1 MFNATYQTYGRKV
14 ELEFMDGSGMSNEE
28 VPARADA
35 VKAMEEMGAFAVWG
49 GPILSPAWTEE
60 IQARGGVCLG
70 CPAVSDAEPSVF
82 GIVPSARQPRI
93 HLVEYLDKKLNGKP
107 AIYAGDKSMHETER
121 VFGQLYIQPGSEDV
135 QRSDEHTSELQ
146 SLMRISY

>member
-82 GIVPSARQPRI
+82 GVLPSARPTRT
-93 HLVEYLDKKLNGKP
+93 HLTQYPEQTLNDRNSGMKE
-107 AIYAGDKSMHETER
+107 KN
-121 VFGQLYIQPGSEDV
+121 
-135 QRSDEHTSELQ
+135 RSA
-146 SLMRISY
+146 

>member
-60 IQARGGVCLG
+60 IQARRGVCLG
-70 CPAVSDAEPSVF
+70 CPAVSDADPSVF
-82 GIVPSARQPRI
+82 GIVPSARQTRI
-93 HLVEYLDKKLNGKP
+93 HLDEYLDNKLNGEP
-107 AIYAGDKSMHETER
+107 ALHAGAASMHAT
-121 VFGQLYIQPGSEDV
+121 QSAPGKPN
-135 QRSDEHTSELQ
+135 QH
-146 SLMRISY
+146 

>member
-82 GIVPSARQPRI
+82 GIVPSARQTRI

-107 AIYAGDKSMHETER
+107 AIR
-121 VFGQLYIQPGSEDV
+121 SE
-135 QRSDEHTSELQ
+135 EHTSELQ
-146 SLMRISY
+146 SLMRISYAVLCLKTKNDTDFR

>member
-1 MFNATYQTYGRKV
+1 
-14 ELEFMDGSGMSNEE
+14 
-28 VPARADA
+28 
-35 VKAMEEMGAFAVWG
+35 MGAFAVWG

-82 GIVPSARQPRI
+82 GIVPSARQTRI

-107 AIYAGDKSMHETER
+107 AIYAGDESMHETER
-121 VFGQLYIQPGSEDV
+121 VFGQLYIATGSEDV
-135 QRSDEHTSELQ
+135 QTEIDALHANLDDAGIEDVAMIGDAIEPGTPAEQTRPRTHPGNTAADEQ
-146 SLMRISY
+146 SRVT

>member
-49 GPILSPAWTEE
+49 GPTLSPAWTEE
-60 IQARGGVCLG
+60 IPARGGVCPRR
-70 CPAVSDAEPSVF
+70 PAGSDPGPPVS
-82 GIVPSARQPRI
+82 GIGR
-93 HLVEYLDKKLNGKP
+93 
-107 AIYAGDKSMHETER
+107 
-121 VFGQLYIQPGSEDV
+121 PGWRPGGEGGFHNV
-135 QRSDEHTSELQ
+135 RS
-146 SLMRISY
+146 